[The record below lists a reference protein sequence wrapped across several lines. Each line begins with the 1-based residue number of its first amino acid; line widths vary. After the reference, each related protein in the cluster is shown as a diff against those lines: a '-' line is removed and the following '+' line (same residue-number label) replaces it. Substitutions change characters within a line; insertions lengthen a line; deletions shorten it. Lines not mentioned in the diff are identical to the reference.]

1 MAKYRNRS
9 FDNEHGHWDSSLEY
23 YRYLVLLEA
32 EKKGIISNIRRQVDY
47 ILIPEQ
53 YELRLVM
60 RKTKKGMIQENKT
73 CQVEK
78 SCAYRADFVYTKYGY
93 DVIEDTKG
101 YRTRDYI
108 IKRKLMRF
116 QGHPIREVKS
126 PNEPV

>member
-47 ILIPEQ
+47 LLIPEQ
-53 YELRLVM
+53 CELRMVK
-60 RKTKKGMIQENKT
+60 RKTRKESGVLLKEV
-73 CQVEK
+73 QVEK
-78 SCAYRADFVYTKYGY
+78 PCIYRADFVYRRSGMT
-93 DVIEDTKG
+93 VIEDTKG